1 MTQSITSYGPSRSAL
16 SRRSGATRSSSPVGR
31 RLAPR
36 VYRRRRAAA
45 LMLAVLSVVGLGG
58 LLADPLGAAPVDAS
72 GPVAASTPRTVIA
85 QPGDTIWALA
95 HRHRGEIDHGRFV
108 EMLIA
113 ANGGPSLQAG
123 QRVVI
128 P

>member
-1 MTQSITSYGPSRSAL
+1 
-16 SRRSGATRSSSPVGR
+16 
-31 RLAPR
+31 
-36 VYRRRRAAA
+36 
-45 LMLAVLSVVGLGG
+45 MLAVLSVVGLGG
-58 LLADPLGAAPVDAS
+58 LLAGPLGAAPVDAS
-72 GPVAASTPRTVIA
+72 GPVASSTPITVIA
-85 QPGDTIWALA
+85 QPGDTIWVLA